1 MAVQNHPKYHAWL
14 AALENL
20 IEAKRAHKEGRATDE
35 EVAVAKDTY
44 HKIADEI

>member
-14 AALENL
+14 AALEKL
-20 IEAKRAHKEGRATDE
+20 IEAKQAHKEGRATDE
-35 EVAVAKDTY
+35 DVTAAKDSY